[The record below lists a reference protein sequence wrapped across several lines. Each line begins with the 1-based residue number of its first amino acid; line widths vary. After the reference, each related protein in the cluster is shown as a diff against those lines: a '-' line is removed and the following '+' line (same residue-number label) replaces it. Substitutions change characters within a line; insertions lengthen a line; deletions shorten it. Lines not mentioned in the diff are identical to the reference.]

1 MEGRLKIQICYLNKN
16 YNITRKTGDMK
27 KQKKKSNKQ
36 SRREIIADVKRR
48 EVEWRKERRKER
60 WRICKS
66 HIMLWGTFISFFL
79 LLIFVM
85 LSDIRN
91 TFSNIILGLIAI
103 NGGIYLFM
111 YILFKAARNL
121 IIRIPLKNGEST
133 GNTQWLLDS
142 SETLVEPEYLSRYD
156 DKQIVI
162 DNDGI
167 SVRVLCFLIWLVIF
181 LAMVYLGLTPSKLA
195 TEDYGSTLLLLE
207 LYLLILALGISA
219 ILQPWQRIVFDR
231 VSRTVTIPGR
241 LLLHKKETIPYSQ
254 AELTIRY
261 YMGRGSLGVV
271 TSIIISNS
279 NSPSLLSGVSLMPGD
294 IDEARRF
301 ARFIQLYM
309 EKEELPDI
317 PEFEKYRNEVNV

>member
-1 MEGRLKIQICYLNKN
+1 
-16 YNITRKTGDMK
+16 MK
-27 KQKKKSNKQ
+27 KRKKKSNKQ

-121 IIRIPLKNGEST
+121 TIRIPLKNGEST

-142 SETLVEPEYLSRYD
+142 SETLVEPEYLSRCD

-167 SVRVLCFLIWLVIF
+167 SVRVLLFLIWLVIF

-261 YMGRGSLGVV
+261 YMGRGSLG
-271 TSIIISNS
+271 
-279 NSPSLLSGVSLMPGD
+279 L
-294 IDEARRF
+294 
-301 ARFIQLYM
+301 
-309 EKEELPDI
+309 
-317 PEFEKYRNEVNV
+317 

>member
-1 MEGRLKIQICYLNKN
+1 MERW
-16 YNITRKTGDMK
+16 DEMK
-27 KQKKKSNKQ
+27 KREKKSNRQ

-48 EVEWRKERRKER
+48 EAKWRKERRKEK

-66 HIMLWGTFISFFL
+66 HIMLWGTFISFFP
-79 LLIFVM
+79 LLIFVTE
-85 LSDIRN
+85 SDIRN
-91 TFSNIILGLIAI
+91 TFTNIILGLITI

-111 YILFKAARNL
+111 YFLFKEARNL
-121 IIRIPLKNGEST
+121 TIRIPLKNGEST
-133 GNTQWLLDS
+133 ENTQWLPDS
-142 SETLVEPEYLSRYD
+142 SETLIESEYLSRCD

-167 SVRVLCFLIWLVIF
+167 SVRILCFLIWLVIF
-181 LAMVYLGLTPSKLA
+181 LAMVYLGLTPSKLT

-207 LYLLILALGISA
+207 LYLLILTPGISA
-219 ILQPWQRIVFDR
+219 ILQPWRRIVFDR

-261 YMGRGSLGVV
+261 YMGYGLASV
-271 TSIIISNS
+271 TPCIIISNS
-279 NSPSLLSGVSLMPGD
+279 NSPSLLSGVSLMFGD
-294 IDEARRF
+294 MDKARRF

-309 EKEELPDI
+309 EKGEDSSLLP
-317 PEFEKYRNEVNV
+317 

>member
-1 MEGRLKIQICYLNKN
+1 
-16 YNITRKTGDMK
+16 MK
-27 KQKKKSNKQ
+27 KRKKKSNKQ

-48 EVEWRKERRKER
+48 EAEWRKKKRKER

-121 IIRIPLKNGEST
+121 TIRIPLKNGEST
-133 GNTQWLLDS
+133 GNTQWLPDS
-142 SETLVEPEYLSRYD
+142 SETLVEPEYLSRCD

-167 SVRVLCFLIWLVIF
+167 SVRVLYFLIWLVIF
-181 LAMVYLGLTPSKLA
+181 LATVYLGLTPSRLT

-207 LYLLILALGISA
+207 SYLLILALGISA

-261 YMGRGSLGVV
+261 YTRGGSLGRV

-279 NSPSLLSGVSLMPGD
+279 NSPSLLSGVALMPGD
-294 IDEARRF
+294 IDKARRF

-317 PEFEKYRNEVNV
+317 PEFEKYRNEINV

>member
-1 MEGRLKIQICYLNKN
+1 
-16 YNITRKTGDMK
+16 
-27 KQKKKSNKQ
+27 
-36 SRREIIADVKRR
+36 
-48 EVEWRKERRKER
+48 
-60 WRICKS
+60 
-66 HIMLWGTFISFFL
+66 MLL
-79 LLIFVM
+79 
-85 LSDIRN
+85 DIRN

-121 IIRIPLKNGEST
+121 TIRIPLKNGEST

-142 SETLVEPEYLSRYD
+142 SETLVEPEYLSRCD

-167 SVRVLCFLIWLVIF
+167 SVRVLFFLIWLVIF

-261 YMGRGSLGVV
+261 YMGCGSLGVV

>member
-1 MEGRLKIQICYLNKN
+1 
-16 YNITRKTGDMK
+16 MK
-27 KQKKKSNKQ
+27 KRKKKSNKQ

-142 SETLVEPEYLSRYD
+142 SETLVEPEYLSRCD

-167 SVRVLCFLIWLVIF
+167 SVRVLFFLIWLVIF

-207 LYLLILALGISA
+207 LYLLILTPGISA
-219 ILQPWQRIVFDR
+219 ILQPWRRIVFDR

-261 YMGRGSLGVV
+261 YMGRGSLGCVS
-271 TSIIISNS
+271 SIIISNS
-279 NSPSLLSGVSLMPGD
+279 NSPSLLSGVSLMDGD
-294 IDEARRF
+294 MDKARRF

-309 EKEELPDI
+309 EEEELPDI
-317 PEFEKYRNEVNV
+317 PEFEKYRNKKEQEHTEIEKEIPIWKR

>member
-1 MEGRLKIQICYLNKN
+1 
-16 YNITRKTGDMK
+16 
-27 KQKKKSNKQ
+27 
-36 SRREIIADVKRR
+36 
-48 EVEWRKERRKER
+48 
-60 WRICKS
+60 
-66 HIMLWGTFISFFL
+66 MLL
-79 LLIFVM
+79 
-85 LSDIRN
+85 DIRN

-121 IIRIPLKNGEST
+121 TIRIPLKNGEST

-142 SETLVEPEYLSRYD
+142 SETLVEPEYLSRCD

-167 SVRVLCFLIWLVIF
+167 SVRVLLFLIWLVIF

-207 LYLLILALGISA
+207 LYFLILALGISA
-219 ILQPWQRIVFDR
+219 ILQPWRRIVFDR
-231 VSRTVTIPGR
+231 ASRTVTIPGL

>member
-1 MEGRLKIQICYLNKN
+1 
-16 YNITRKTGDMK
+16 MK
-27 KQKKKSNKQ
+27 KRKKKSNKQ

-85 LSDIRN
+85 LLDIRN

-121 IIRIPLKNGEST
+121 TIRIPLKNGEST

-142 SETLVEPEYLSRYD
+142 SETLVEPEYLSRCD

-167 SVRVLCFLIWLVIF
+167 SVRVLLFLIWLVIF

-195 TEDYGSTLLLLE
+195 TEDYGSTLLL
-207 LYLLILALGISA
+207 
-219 ILQPWQRIVFDR
+219 Q
-231 VSRTVTIPGR
+231 
-241 LLLHKKETIPYSQ
+241 KETIPYSQ

>member
-1 MEGRLKIQICYLNKN
+1 
-16 YNITRKTGDMK
+16 MK
-27 KQKKKSNKQ
+27 KRKKKSNKQ

-142 SETLVEPEYLSRYD
+142 SETLVEPEYLSRCD

-167 SVRVLCFLIWLVIF
+167 SVRMVSFLVCLFIF
-181 LAMVYLGLTPSKLA
+181 LVSVCAGLTPSNLTTK
-195 TEDYGSTLLLLE
+195 DYGSILLLLE
-207 LYLLILALGISA
+207 MYLIILTLWISA
-219 ILQPWQRIVFDR
+219 ILQPWRRIVFDR
-231 VSRTVTIPGR
+231 VSKTVTIPGR

-261 YMGRGSLGVV
+261 YRRGSLGCVS
-271 TSIIISNS
+271 SIIISNS

-294 IDEARRF
+294 MDEARRF

-309 EKEELPDI
+309 EEEELPDI
-317 PEFEKYRNEVNV
+317 PEFEKYRSKVNV

>member
-1 MEGRLKIQICYLNKN
+1 
-16 YNITRKTGDMK
+16 MK
-27 KQKKKSNKQ
+27 QRKKKSNKQ

-48 EVEWRKERRKER
+48 EAEWRKKKRKER

-66 HIMLWGTFISFFL
+66 HIMLWGTFISFFS

-91 TFSNIILGLIAI
+91 TFTNVMLGLIAI

-111 YILFKAARNL
+111 YILSKEARNL
-121 IIRIPLKNGEST
+121 TIRIPLKNGEST

-142 SETLVEPEYLSRYD
+142 SETLVEPEYLSRCD

-167 SVRVLCFLIWLVIF
+167 SVRVLFFLIWLVIF

-219 ILQPWQRIVFDR
+219 ILQPWRRIVFDR

-261 YMGRGSLGVV
+261 YMGRGSLGCVS
-271 TSIIISNS
+271 SIIISNS
-279 NSPSLLSGVSLMPGD
+279 NSPSLLSGVSLMDGD
-294 IDEARRF
+294 MDKARRF

-309 EKEELPDI
+309 EEEELPDI
-317 PEFEKYRNEVNV
+317 PEFEKYRNKKEQEHTEIEKEIPIWKR

>member
-1 MEGRLKIQICYLNKN
+1 
-16 YNITRKTGDMK
+16 MK
-27 KQKKKSNKQ
+27 KRKKKSNKQ

-66 HIMLWGTFISFFL
+66 HIILWGTFISFFL

-85 LSDIRN
+85 LLDIRN

-121 IIRIPLKNGEST
+121 TIRIPLKNGEST

-142 SETLVEPEYLSRYD
+142 SETLVEPEYLSRCD

-167 SVRVLCFLIWLVIF
+167 SVR
-181 LAMVYLGLTPSKLA
+181 VYLGLTPSKLA

-207 LYLLILALGISA
+207 LYFLILALGISA
-219 ILQPWQRIVFDR
+219 ILQPWRRIVFDR
-231 VSRTVTIPGR
+231 ASRTVTIPGR

>member
-1 MEGRLKIQICYLNKN
+1 
-16 YNITRKTGDMK
+16 MK
-27 KQKKKSNKQ
+27 QRKKKSNKQ

-48 EVEWRKERRKER
+48 EAEWRKKKRKER

-66 HIMLWGTFISFFL
+66 HIMLWGTFISFFS

-91 TFSNIILGLIAI
+91 TFTNVMLGLIAI

-111 YILFKAARNL
+111 YILSKEAWNL
-121 IIRIPLKNGEST
+121 TIRIPLKNGEST
-133 GNTQWLLDS
+133 GNTQWLPDF
-142 SETLVEPEYLSRYD
+142 SETLVEPEYLSRCD

-167 SVRVLCFLIWLVIF
+167 SVRVLFFLIWLVIF

-219 ILQPWQRIVFDR
+219 ILQPWRRIVFDR

-261 YMGRGSLGVV
+261 YMGRGSLGCVS
-271 TSIIISNS
+271 SIIISNS
-279 NSPSLLSGVSLMPGD
+279 NSPSMLSGVSLMDGD
-294 IDEARRF
+294 MDKARRF

-309 EKEELPDI
+309 EEEELPDI
-317 PEFEKYRNEVNV
+317 PEFEKYRNKKEQEHTEIEKEIPIWKR